1 MISIPLSDFWSATAM
16 IRVLYV
22 DDEPDLLDLVKIFL
36 ERSGEIGV
44 DTALSA
50 QDALGMMKENHYDA
64 IVYDFRIPAMDGT
77 GFLKQIRSAK
87 ENIAIILFTGNGREE
102 VVIEAINNGAD
113 FYVRKNGDT
122 TVLFKEL
129 QHRIRQA
136 VRGRMAETELTR
148 KNKKITL
155 LHNISCHDTANR
167 LTVLRGKIKQVK
179 KLSKDPVILPHLN
192 KIEDEAREIYNDLE
206 SARIYQEIGINVQK
220 WHIVADILRP
230 VILRAGTAGIRC
242 SVDVGNLEICADPLL
257 PRVFSNLL
265 DNVVRHGSHVTN
277 LTITCHRTAGRMLVI
292 WEDDGVGIPVEEKER
307 IFDQGYGKNTGLGLF
322 LCCEILAITGITL
335 KENGIPG
342 KGARFELLIPGG
354 KYRCG
359 GEPDVLPDDMTGG
372 SKLQSE
378 L

>member
-1 MISIPLSDFWSATAM
+1 MIH
-16 IRVLYV
+16 VLYV

-50 QDALGMMKENHYDA
+50 QAALGMIKENHYDA
-64 IVYDFRIPAMDGT
+64 IVYDFRIPAMDGA

-155 LHNISCHDTANR
+155 LYNISRHDIANH
-167 LTVLRGKIKQVK
+167 LTVLRVKIKQVK
-179 KLSKDPVILPHLN
+179 KLSKDPTLLPHIN
-192 KIEDEAREIYNDLE
+192 KIEEEAREIYNDLE
-206 SARIYQEIGINVQK
+206 NARICQEIGINVQE
-220 WHIVADILRP
+220 WHIVADTLRP

-242 SVDVGNLEICADPLL
+242 FVDIGNLEIYADPLL

-265 DNVVRHGSHVTN
+265 DNVVRHGSHVTSI
-277 LTITCHRTAGRMLVI
+277 TVTCHRTAGGMLVI
-292 WEDDGVGIPVEEKER
+292 WEDDGVGIPAEEKER
-307 IFDQGYGKNTGLGLF
+307 VFDQGYGKNTGLGLF
-322 LCCEILAITGITL
+322 LCREILAITGITL
-335 KENGIPG
+335 QENGVPG
-342 KGARFELLIPGG
+342 KGARFELLIPKG

-359 GEPDVLPDDMTGG
+359 GEPQMG
-372 SKLQSE
+372 SEGTMRRSELQSE
-378 L
+378 K